1 MAMVFV
7 PDDMAQQI
15 QGQVQQRMQMA
26 GMMAPQMQRQ
36 QPMMQMQQTQQTPQM
51 NGPDWIRVA
60 NMAQVE
66 QVSVEPGQ
74 TRWILVQSD
83 PVFATRTAD
92 NIGLIQTKYYKFEE
106 IDPAAMQAATQPQ
119 TGVTEEAYKALLGRV
134 AAIEKEINEAKE
146 RGAITA
152 SRKREAS

>member
-15 QGQVQQRMQMA
+15 QGQVQQRMQMG
-26 GMMAPQMQRQ
+26 GMMAQQMQRQ
-36 QPMMQMQQTQQTPQM
+36 PPMMQQMQQPQQM

-60 NMAQVE
+60 TMAQVE

-74 TRWILVQSD
+74 TRWILVQSH
-83 PVFATRTAD
+83 PVFATRAAD

-106 IDPAAMQAATQPQ
+106 IDPAAMQAPTQAQ
-119 TGVTEEAYKALLGRV
+119 AGVTPEAYEALLGRV

>member
-36 QPMMQMQQTQQTPQM
+36 QPMMQTQQTQQM

-66 QVSVEPGQ
+66 QVSVQPGQ

-92 NIGLIQTKYYKFEE
+92 NIGLIQTKYYRFEE
-106 IDPAAMQAATQPQ
+106 IDPAAMQASPQTQ

-134 AAIEKEINEAKE
+134 AAIEKEISEAKE
-146 RGAITA
+146 RGAMTA

>member
-15 QGQVQQRMQMA
+15 QGQVQRMA

-36 QPMMQMQQTQQTPQM
+36 QPMMQMQQAQQMQQV

-66 QVSVEPGQ
+66 QVSVQPGQ

-83 PVFATRTAD
+83 PVFATRVAD
-92 NIGLIQTKYYKFEE
+92 NIGLIQTKYYRFEE
-106 IDPAAMQAATQPQ
+106 IDPSAMQATPQ
-119 TGVTEEAYKALLGRV
+119 AQAGVTAEAYEALLSRV